1 METGK
6 ETILRLYGA
15 YRRQDIEE
23 VVAGMHEHARFQAV
37 PSTRVYEGP
46 EDIRLFFETEIH
58 DIAEFDFRVESVEE
72 SGPVV
77 LLLGRYR
84 IFEEG
89 EAKDRPMAWLST
101 MENGQIREF
110 QPFTDPQE
118 GVEKFR
124 DAAFA

>member
-6 ETILRLYGA
+6 ETILRLYAA

-23 VVAGMHEHARFQAV
+23 VVAGMHDRARFQAV

-46 EDIRLFFETEIH
+46 EDIRLFFEKEIH
-58 DIAEFDFRVESVEE
+58 ETAEFDFRFESVEE
-72 SGPVV
+72 SAQVV
-77 LLLGRYR
+77 LLMGRFR

-89 EAKDRPMAWLST
+89 EAKDRPIAWLST
-101 MENGQIREF
+101 MEDGRIREL

>member
-1 METGK
+1 VETGK
-6 ETILRLYGA
+6 ETILRLYAA
-15 YRRQDIEE
+15 YRRQDIDE
-23 VVAGMHEHARFQAV
+23 VVAGMHGRARFQAV

-72 SGPVV
+72 SAPVV
-77 LLLGRYR
+77 LLMGRYR

-89 EAKDRPMAWLST
+89 AVRDRPIAWLST
-101 MENGQIREF
+101 MEKGQIREF